1 MERLS
6 SRQNLMGRNAVP
18 IWRLWRLAF
27 AVLAVTVAAGPLHAQ
42 IGAQPIR
49 IIFPFAAG
57 GSGDAASR
65 IIAERMNT
73 TLGRPVIVENRTG
86 ADGRIGVRAVKEAAP
101 DGNTLL
107 LTPIAPISIY
117 QYVYARLDYDPIA
130 DFAPISEVGTF
141 DFGIA
146 VGPQADAK
154 TSDAKTSDV
163 RTLKDL
169 VAWAKAHPADANFA
183 IPAAG
188 TLPHFLGIMLGR
200 AAGIDLRPVPYRGS
214 AAGLTDL
221 IAGHIPIEVT
231 TTSDLV
237 QMAKDGRIRVLAT
250 SGKERSPF
258 LPDVPTLHEA
268 GFDLAAAGW
277 YGMFAPAKTPADLIE
292 RYNKAIVDAV
302 RSPEFKDR
310 MLAFGLQPAETSAAA
325 FARIV
330 QDDSALWVPAI
341 KASGFK
347 AEE

>member
-1 MERLS
+1 MR
-6 SRQNLMGRNAVP
+6 V
-18 IWRLWRLAF
+18 WRPWSLWRLAF
-27 AVLAVTVAAGPLHAQ
+27 ALLAATLAAGPLHAQ
-42 IGAQPIR
+42 IGALPIR

-57 GSGDAASR
+57 GSGDAAAR
-65 IIAERMNT
+65 LIAERMGAA
-73 TLGRPVIVENRTG
+73 LGRPVIVENRSG
-86 ADGRIGVRAVKEAAP
+86 ADGRIGVRAVKEAAA

-117 QYVYARLDYDPIA
+117 QHVYARLDYDPIA

-146 VGPQADAK
+146 VGSQTGA
-154 TSDAKTSDV
+154 

-169 VAWAKAHPADANFA
+169 LAWAKAHPLDANFA

-221 IAGHIPIEVT
+221 IAGHIPIEIT

-250 SGKERSPF
+250 SGRQRSPF
-258 LPDVPTLHEA
+258 LPDVPTLREA

-277 YGMFAPAKTPADLIE
+277 YGMFAPAKTPPDIIE

-310 MLAFGLQPAETSAAA
+310 MLAFGLQPTGTSAAA
-325 FARIV
+325 FAAIV